1 MSWMAFGWV
10 LAGVALAVCGALGTM
25 LMRKGIAPVDDDA
38 TAFLRRHREETFA
51 AIRAA
56 ARAVVDAR
64 AAHRRGKGTAGETEL
79 LFAVE
84 RTEHA
89 LLDAGLEVLEDGLT
103 FEEALIVAQAGKTI
117 GRRGDPRHYRWLKTE
132 FGGALQVRVS
142 GRPGG
147 LAIWDAYEPTAEDRG
162 ARDWV
167 RRPLLRFAGSVLTA
181 SGKPRGEV
189 VEALP

>member
-25 LMRKGIAPVDDDA
+25 LLRKDGQREDA
-38 TAFLRRHREETFA
+38 ADFVRRHREETFA
-51 AIRAA
+51 TIRAA

-64 AAHRRGKGTAGETEL
+64 AVHRLGKGTADETSL

-84 RTEHA
+84 RAEHA

-117 GRRGDPRHYRWLKTE
+117 GRRADPRHYRWLKTE

-142 GRPGG
+142 SARPGG
-147 LAIWDAYEPTAEDRG
+147 LAIWNAYEPTAEDRA

-181 SGKPRGEV
+181 SGKARGGDV
-189 VEALP
+189 VEAFQ